1 MIPPDQ
7 PDEAESPSIAE
18 VLGLSP
24 EPICLFDAEAR
35 LRAGNPALS
44 ELLRPLAPFLATGTP
59 WNVFL
64 LEASRTRA
72 LPEDV
77 CQRLRLIEER
87 LDRPGAPPE
96 VVSRLGESDYFR
108 IALRP
113 LSDGGFALS
122 FRESEDPDAIP
133 EESEVEQITAKVL
146 EACPTCLTMAR
157 IGDGRILYRSPS
169 ATELLGK
176 GFHSRDHFAR
186 REERADFITALLP
199 NARVDDMRI
208 TARRPDGSTFPA
220 SISAR
225 LIDYRGEEVMVSS
238 ILDLSDELALQ
249 DTLARQKEQVFQS
262 EKMSALGELLAGV
275 AHELNNPLSI
285 VVGNAHMLL
294 EEEEEGAGP
303 RAGRLGKLTEAAE
316 RCVRIVRTFLSMA
329 RERPLEIDRVPTE
342 MLIGMAVDAFR
353 AGEDGAR
360 MGIDVDLES
369 CLPELLVD
377 EVQIL
382 QVLTNLLINADQAM
396 AEAGQDAAV
405 EIVVRAGETPGT
417 VQIRISDNGPGVPAE
432 IAGRIFDPLFTTKSG
447 GKGTGVGLALCH
459 RIVTA
464 HGGTISLDMSR
475 GAGASFVLVLPAAG
489 PGTVRG

>member
-249 DTLARQKEQVFQS
+249 DALARQKEQVFQS

-294 EEEEEGAGP
+294 EEAEAGP
-303 RAGRLGKLTEAAE
+303 LSGRLAKLIEAAE

-329 RERPLEIDRVPTE
+329 RERPLEIDRVPAET
-342 MLIGMAVDAFR
+342 LIGMAVDAFQ
-353 AGEDGAR
+353 AGENGTR
-360 MGIDVDLES
+360 MGIDVDLEDG
-369 CLPELLVD
+369 LPELLVD

-382 QVLTNLLINADQAM
+382 QVLTNLLINAGQAM
-396 AEAGQDAAV
+396 LESGQGTGV
-405 EIVVRAGETPGT
+405 EIVVRVGDLPGT
-417 VQIRISDNGPGVPAE
+417 VRIRVTDEGPGVPAE
-432 IAGRIFDPLFTTKSG
+432 IAGRIFDPLFTTKSS

-464 HGGTISLDMSR
+464 HGGTISLDTSA
-475 GAGASFVLVLPAAG
+475 GVGASFVLVLPAMQ
-489 PGTVRG
+489 PGTVRD